1 MAAQTEKSRSSEG
14 PHRIGLATAEE
25 LADPRWAWAPYEP
38 AAARPW
44 NLALAAHLYR
54 RAAFG
59 AGWGQLQQALLDGP
73 QRTVDKLLRPQAD
86 VEAFNRR
93 CDESENAAAGSVD
106 GLRAWWLRRM
116 METPHPLLEKMTLF
130 WHGYFAVNATEVNS
144 PQLMKDH
151 VRLLRDHALGSFG
164 SLLPAIARDPALL
177 VWLGADVNRKATPND
192 SFVRPL
198 LETFTLGP
206 GHFAEEDV
214 REAARAFTGR
224 FVLRG
229 QLRQLPQEHD
239 ETVKRLLG
247 REGNF
252 AAEDVT
258 RILLEE
264 PATARTVAR
273 RLYRWLISETEE
285 PSDARIAPLAESFAK
300 DYSVE
305 KLVETMLRSK
315 LFFSPQAYRQRVKGP
330 LEFGLGIVKALEGMV
345 SATRLAQDAAHL
357 GQDLCRPPTV
367 KGWTGGRYWISTTT
381 LVGRHNLAASLM
393 QSGKPYDSRLD
404 PWAVARKHGYTTPE
418 AAAGFLLDLLVQAD
432 LEPGVREAV
441 LQDLRTP
448 VTDGDGGPGAALRR
462 LAYAV
467 ATLPEYHLA

>member
-1 MAAQTEKSRSSEG
+1 MPAQAEKRRPEPIG
-14 PHRIGLATAEE
+14 PTT
-25 LADPRWAWAPYEP
+25 ADPGWAWAPYEP
-38 AAARPW
+38 DARRPW

-54 RAAFG
+54 RATFG
-59 AGWGQLQQALLDGP
+59 AGWGQLQQAVSDGP
-73 QRTVDKLLRPQAD
+73 QRTVDKLLRPPAD
-86 VEAFNRR
+86 VADFNRR
-93 CDESENAAAGSVD
+93 SDESENAAAGSVD

-130 WHGYFAVNATEVNS
+130 WHGYFAVNATEVNN
-144 PQLMKDH
+144 PRLMTGY
-151 VRLLRDHALGSFG
+151 VRLLRRHALGSFS
-164 SLLPAIARDPALL
+164 SLLPALARDPAML

-214 REAARAFTGR
+214 RQAARAFTGR

-229 QLRQLPQEHD
+229 QLRDLPQEHD
-239 ETVKRLLG
+239 ETVKSILG

-264 PATARTVAR
+264 PATARTVVR

-285 PSDARIAPLAESFAK
+285 PPDALIAPLAESFAK
-300 DYSVE
+300 DYDVG
-305 KLVETMLRSK
+305 KLVETMLRSN
-315 LFFSPQAYRQRVKGP
+315 LFFSRQAYRQRIKGP
-330 LEFGLGIVKALEGMV
+330 LEFGVGIVKALEGIV
-345 SATRLAQDAAHL
+345 SATQLAQDAANL

-367 KGWTGGRYWISTTT
+367 KGWTGGRYWINTAT
-381 LVGRHNLAASLM
+381 LVGRHNLAAALLH
-393 QSGKPYDSRLD
+393 SGKRYDSRLD
-404 PWAVARKHGYTTPE
+404 PWAVTQRHGYTTPE
-418 AAAGFLLDLLVQAD
+418 AAARFLLDLFLQGD
-432 LEPGVREAV
+432 LEPGVRETL
-441 LQDLRTP
+441 LQDMRPLA
-448 VTDGDGGPGAALRR
+448 TDGDGGPGTTLRH

-467 ATLPEYHLA
+467 TTLPEYHLA